1 MREIML
7 ILHFVGLVMG
17 LGTSFAHAFLSIVTS
32 KMTEDETTKFRLQ
45 SLVLSKMGN
54 IGIILLVVSG
64 LYLITPYWKTL
75 PSNPLLML
83 KLALVAVVITLIIL
97 INTRAK
103 KARKGDPIFHLER
116 MEKMGKFTLM
126 VGLAIVVIAV
136 SIFH

>member
-17 LGTSFAHAFLSIVTS
+17 LGTSFAHAFLSIVIS
-32 KMTEDETTKFRLQ
+32 KMAEDESTTFRLQ

-54 IGIILLVVSG
+54 IGIVLLVVSG

-83 KLALVAVVITLIIL
+83 KLALVAILIIL
-97 INTRAK
+97 IALINWRAK
-103 KARKGDPIFHLER
+103 KAHIGDPEFHLER
-116 MEKMGKFTLM
+116 MEKMGKITLLI
-126 VGLAIVVIAV
+126 GLAIVVIAV

>member
-7 ILHFVGLVMG
+7 ILHFIGLVMG

-32 KMTEDETTKFRLQ
+32 KMTEDESTTFRLQ

-54 IGIILLVVSG
+54 IGIVLLVVSG

-75 PSNPLLML
+75 PSNPLLIL
-83 KLALVAVVITLIIL
+83 KLALVAILIIL
-97 INTRAK
+97 IALINWRAK
-103 KARKGDPIFHLER
+103 KARIGDPIFHLER
-116 MEKMGKFTLM
+116 MEKMGKLTLLI
-126 VGLAIVVIAV
+126 GLAIVVIAV